1 MAGSRKSRR
10 LRRSRAKPLPQGYA
24 AGAGE
29 GEHLVHF
36 RNAGNIFINVDAAK
50 GANNFALGARPSV
63 GSGIP
68 VNRSAH
74 SCCTGFHDLSGN
86 LHHGSACWRWVSL
99 TRMASA
105 MRRGTTGPTNIDR
118 RNSEVTKALPAYAG
132 LSSEHRPPSKFGI
145 FSSERHDAF
154 PLDFAASLASR
165 SAFKRS

>member
-24 AGAGE
+24 PGAGE

-74 SCCTGFHDLSGN
+74 SCCTGFHDFSGN

-105 MRRGTTGPTNIDR
+105 MWRGTTGPTNIDR
-118 RNSEVTKALPAYAG
+118 RSSEVTKALPAYCG
-132 LSSEHRPPSKFGI
+132 
-145 FSSERHDAF
+145 AF
-154 PLDFAASLASR
+154 V
-165 SAFKRS
+165 